1 MPSGPGPDPLFVNK
15 PFGRRQWIVILVA
28 TVVAAA
34 LRMYQLGEWSM
45 WVDEA
50 HTWRDA
56 TMPLTGE
63 RGFMGEQRSYYP
75 LPFLL
80 LRFLLGVSVTGYDEW
95 SLRLPFALIG
105 IVTVPLLAL
114 CGRRLVGAWP
124 AVIASCLLAINP
136 WHIFWSQN
144 ARGYGMAVLGSV
156 LAIHRLHKLFAEG
169 RASDLLLAVLFVVL
183 AGASHPTAIALLVGF
198 AGFLIVRHAM
208 RPKARFGRITVLL
221 ALVFLMVPLPWL
233 VRYYELFSNFQD
245 SKGNPSFVH
254 WIETVAYYFRPSVL
268 LLGLL
273 AMFLAP
279 SVLGRNRAL
288 YLTCLVLVPMLV
300 ISSVGAQ
307 LVKVTARYAICTLP
321 ALMLLAGFV
330 IAELARRMRELPD
343 VARGRAWLL
352 ACVLPALVVGDYLQL
367 DVAYYQDQHGQRG
380 RWREASQFVRDAV
393 AERGAEG
400 LRVLTTNHP
409 TMLYYLRQ
417 RHWFVGETDPYPQIR
432 VESVE
437 RWRFADGLDSKDNV
451 LHEPGAE
458 NHLAWH
464 MRYADEKSQL
474 FAVVLTMPELREPD
488 FDGQLEAALM
498 RDFELALYLPT
509 WIGPK
514 DESIYVFLPK
524 KNE

>member
-1 MPSGPGPDPLFVNK
+1 MPSGPGPDPLFVSK
-15 PFGRRQWIVILVA
+15 PFGRRQWMLILVA

-34 LRMYQLGEWSM
+34 LRMYQLGVWSM

-63 RGFMGEQRSYYP
+63 RGFMEEQRRYYP

-80 LRFLLGVSVTGYDEW
+80 LRLLFGVSVIGYDEW

-105 IVTVPLLAL
+105 IVTVPLLAV
-114 CGRRLVGAWP
+114 CGRRLVGTWP
-124 AVIASCLLAINP
+124 AVIAACLLAINP

-144 ARGYGMAVLGSV
+144 ARGYGMAVMGAV
-156 LAIHRLHKLFAEG
+156 LAMHRLHKLFSTG
-169 RASDLLLAVLFVVL
+169 RASDLLLAALFVVFT
-183 AGASHPTAIALLVGF
+183 GASHPPAISLVLGF
-198 AGFLIVRHAM
+198 AGFLVVRQAL
-208 RPKARFGRITVLL
+208 RPKMRFGKLAVL
-221 ALVFLMVPLPWL
+221 AVVAFLMVPLPWL
-233 VRYYELFSNFQD
+233 VRHYELFSNFQD

-254 WIETVAYYFRPSVL
+254 WMETVAYYFRPSVL

-273 AMFLAP
+273 AMCLAP
-279 SVLGRNRAL
+279 SALGRNRAL
-288 YLTCLVLVPMLV
+288 YLICLVLVPMLV

-330 IAELARRMRELPD
+330 IAAVARRMSELPD

-352 ACVLPALVVGDYLQL
+352 AGVLPVLVVGDYLQL
-367 DVAYYQDQHGQRG
+367 DVEYYRDQHGQRG
-380 RWREASQFVRDAV
+380 RWREASQFVRDAA
-393 AERGAEG
+393 AERGAVG
-400 LRVLTTNHP
+400 LRILTTNHP

-417 RHWFVGETDPYPQIR
+417 RHWFVGETDPYPSIR

-437 RWRFADGLDSKDNV
+437 RWRFANGVDSNDNV
-451 LHEPGAE
+451 LHEAGAG
-458 NHLAWH
+458 NHLTWH
-464 MRYADEKSQL
+464 LRHAKENEQL

-509 WIGPK
+509 WVGPK
-514 DESIYVFLPK
+514 DQSIYVFLPK
-524 KNE
+524 KTG